1 LNVDLLRENNNKLLE
16 IISEFNLTNVIK
28 EPTRNGALL
37 EPILISNLDI
47 VIDSEVIN
55 VNRDISDHDATLIN
69 IKNTLF
75 TEEILYEKS
84 LAI

>member
-1 LNVDLLRENNNKLLE
+1 MTYYLVLYIKILLDPFL
-16 IISEFNLTNVIK
+16 V
-28 EPTRNGALL
+28 
-37 EPILISNLDI
+37 SNLDI
-47 VIDSEVIN
+47 VIDPEVIN

>member
-1 LNVDLLRENNNKLLE
+1 MTYYLVLYIKILLDPFL
-16 IISEFNLTNVIK
+16 V
-28 EPTRNGALL
+28 
-37 EPILISNLDI
+37 SNLDI

>member
-1 LNVDLLRENNNKLLE
+1 MTYYLVLYIKILLDPFL
-16 IISEFNLTNVIK
+16 V
-28 EPTRNGALL
+28 
-37 EPILISNLDI
+37 SNLDI
-47 VIDSEVIN
+47 VIDSEVII

-75 TEEILYEKS
+75 TEDILYEKS